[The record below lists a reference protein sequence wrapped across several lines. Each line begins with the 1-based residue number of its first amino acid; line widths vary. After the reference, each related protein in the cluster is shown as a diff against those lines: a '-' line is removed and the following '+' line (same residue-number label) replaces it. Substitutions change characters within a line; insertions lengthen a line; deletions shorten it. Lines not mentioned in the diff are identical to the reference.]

1 MGMLLTLVCIMAIF
15 AVIIAI
21 MTLGNVTMSAAQQ
34 LPSQSSPPQTENGTF
49 RSINDSFSVA
59 VPQGWAVEDL
69 SSTDTNT
76 LLTEIMEGNRTLARL
91 CPQEQALPDI
101 GGGYSCGKG
110 QNTIYINQ
118 YPNLGG
124 EPEFSS
130 IANNNMITND
140 NFLDYQIHKLQ
151 ELGYSN
157 INILNNT
164 EMNINVTSSDM
175 NRTTGS
181 VPAKAIEIAYS
192 INSTQGRA
200 YMLLSAT
207 NATSKL
213 GLVSG
218 YSIFYESP
226 AGMTAPSTLLEPVKQ
241 VFQSFE
247 FVKEDE
253 GTQESQEPS
262 SQANSSSAG
271 PATLLGKAAP
281 QAALIGPDSVVLQH

>member
-1 MGMLLTLVCIMAIF
+1 MAIF
-15 AVIIAI
+15 AVIIVI
-21 MTLGNVTMSAAQQ
+21 MTLGNVTMSGAQQ
-34 LPSQSSPPQTENGTF
+34 PLSQSSKPEAENGTF
-49 RSINDSFSVA
+49 QSINDSFSVA
-59 VPQGWAVEDL
+59 VPQGWVVEDL

-76 LLTEIMEGNRTLARL
+76 LLTEIMEGYRTLARL

-101 GGGYSCGKG
+101 GSGYACEEG
-110 QNTIYINQ
+110 QNTISINQ

-140 NFLDYQIHKLQ
+140 NFLNYQIHKL
-151 ELGYSN
+151 EGLGYSN

-192 INSTQGRA
+192 INSTQGKA

-226 AGMTAPSTLLEPVKQ
+226 SGMTAPGSLPEPVKQ
-241 VFQSFE
+241 VFQTFE
-247 FVKEDE
+247 FVKEDL

-262 SQANSSSAG
+262 SKANSSSAG

-281 QAALIGPDSVVLQH
+281 QVAFIGPDFVYFSTIL